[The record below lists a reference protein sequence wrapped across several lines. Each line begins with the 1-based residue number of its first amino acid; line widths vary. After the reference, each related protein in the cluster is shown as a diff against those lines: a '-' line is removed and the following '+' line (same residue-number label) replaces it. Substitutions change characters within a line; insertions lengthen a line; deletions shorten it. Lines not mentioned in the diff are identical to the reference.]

1 MSAIFHSF
9 FYKPLYNSFIFL
21 IDIFPWLD
29 AGAVVVLFTILVKL
43 ALFPLSRKATLAQLE
58 LKKIEP
64 ELNKIKEKHK
74 DDKQEQARQTMAL
87 YKEKKINP
95 FGSLL
100 PILIQLP
107 IIFALYFIFLKSG
120 LPEVSRDLL
129 YKFVSAPENISMN
142 FIGLINIS
150 GKSLVLALL
159 AGVSSF
165 IQMRLAFA
173 NQPQVTSKERS
184 FQNDFAR
191 SMSIQMRYVLP
202 VIVFFIS
209 YKISAVVALYWFTSN
224 VFTIVQDA
232 FLRKKSA
239 VTAS

>member
-1 MSAIFHSF
+1 MSAIFHTF
-9 FYKPLYNSFIFL
+9 FYQPLYNCFIFL
-21 IDIFPWLD
+21 IDVFPWLD
-29 AGAVVVLFTILVKL
+29 AGAVVVLFTIIVKL

-64 ELNKIKEKHK
+64 ELTKIKEKYK
-74 DDKQEQARQTMAL
+74 EDKQEQAKQTMAL
-87 YKEKKINP
+87 YKTKKINP

-120 LPEVSRDLL
+120 LPEVSKDLL
-129 YKFVSAPENISMN
+129 YSFVSVPESISMN
-142 FIGLINIS
+142 FVGLINIA
-150 GKSLVLALL
+150 GKSIALALC
-159 AGVSSF
+159 AGASSF
-165 IQMRLAFA
+165 IQMRLSFA
-173 NQPQVTSKERS
+173 QQPKPTNERS

-202 VIVFFIS
+202 VIVFFVS

-224 VFTIVQDA
+224 LFTIAQDA
-232 FLRKKSA
+232 FIRKKSA
-239 VTAS
+239 AQTN